1 MYNSLCMFTVLW
13 VNDIENK
20 THLYTHVHTWTHMHI
35 QKYILNKSPVLVG
48 GGLGREGGHM
58 FQSWWIKKKKKEK
71 KTLCIFKADV
81 VVLKLKLYF
90 IVQEE
95 I

>member
-1 MYNSLCMFTVLW
+1 M
-13 VNDIENK
+13 DI
-20 THLYTHVHTWTHMHI
+20 HI

-48 GGLGREGGHM
+48 GGLVGREGICFKLGEL
-58 FQSWWIKKKKKEK
+58 KKEK

-81 VVLKLKLYF
+81 VLKLYC